1 MTEDIVK
8 KYQGYQLYGNWL
20 KDLNP
25 LNKINVW
32 LVIGVTTMVFKDWRF
47 GAAAIAAYL
56 LLAAYLGI
64 FRSFIKMFSVCVV
77 FLGVFM
83 TVTRVFI
90 HRNEGDSLFQ
100 VFGFSVTDAA
110 LENGLDMSAFL
121 LGFSG
126 ALFLL
131 FLTTPMRDIML
142 ALEQK
147 GWVKPS
153 TSYIVLVSFKTIT
166 ELTNNMR
173 TILESQKARGIETE
187 GNLWVRFKS
196 AFPTI
201 SPMVLGAIS
210 YTEEK
215 CISMESRAFANEKGH
230 TYLRLFRPV
239 PVWEKVFVAF
249 VDVACVLGMAWA
261 IYAKITGIM

>member
-1 MTEDIVK
+1 MAEDIVK

-32 LVIGVTTMVFKDWRF
+32 IIIGVTAMVFKDWRF
-47 GAAAIAAYL
+47 GAAAIVAYL
-56 LLAAYLGI
+56 LLAVWLGI
-64 FRSFIKMFSVCVV
+64 FRSFIKMFAVCVV

-90 HRNEGDSLFQ
+90 HRNEGSPLFS
-100 VFGFSVTDAA
+100 VLGFTVTDAA

-126 ALFLL
+126 ALFIL

-147 GWVKPS
+147 GWVKPA

-187 GNLWVRFKS
+187 GNIWVRFKS

-215 CISMESRAFANEKGH
+215 CISMESRAFSNESGH

-239 PVWEKVFVAF
+239 PSWEKAFVAT
-249 VDVACVLGMAWA
+249 VDVLCVLGMAWA
-261 IYAKITGIM
+261 IYAKFTGIM